1 MSYAEPSDLAPAYG
15 IVSGVR
21 AASVRARGSALLTV
35 ALFGALTGCGGADVR
50 EDAAERAATRFAES
64 LRTPDAACA
73 ALAPNTRE
81 ELEQDAELPCARALP
96 DAGLPE
102 AGPVRSVDVYG
113 TQARVV
119 AARDT
124 LFLSSFPHG
133 WKVVAAG
140 CTPRPARPYQC
151 LIKGG

>member
-1 MSYAEPSDLAPAYG
+1 MSYAEPADPAPAYG

-21 AASVRARGSALLTV
+21 AASARASGSALLTV
-35 ALFGALTGCGGADVR
+35 ALLGALTGCGGSDVR
-50 EDAAERAATRFAES
+50 EDAAARAATRFEES

-73 ALAPNTRE
+73 ALAPGTRE

-102 AGPVRSVDVYG
+102 AGSVRSVDVYG

-124 LFLSSFPHG
+124 LFLSFFPRG

-140 CTPRPARPYQC
+140 CSPRPAQPYRC
-151 LIKGG
+151 RIKGG